1 MYIYIY
7 REREMYMCIHTYI
20 YIYIYTHTYVAL
32 KTTVCPIFLLRLR
45 LLRFVDGP
53 QATAMFPTKILH
65 AKILWVKSIR
75 RATF

>member
-1 MYIYIY
+1 MYIYIE
-7 REREMYMCIHTYI
+7 RERDVHVYTYI